1 MDKNVRRIMREKKTV
16 EAMIKIFCLDQ
27 HKTPDGQ
34 FCADCRKLLDY
45 ANRRLNRCPFHA
57 DKTTCANCKIHCY
70 RPDMKVRI
78 RDIMRYSG
86 PRMIRRHPVLA
97 LLHFI
102 DGLRKQQGHQK
113 S

>member
-16 EAMIKIFCLDQ
+16 ETMIKIFCLDR
-27 HKTPDGQ
+27 HKTSDGQ
-34 FCADCRKLLDY
+34 FCADCRELLDY
-45 ANRRLNRCPFHA
+45 ANRRLNRCPFNTK
-57 DKTTCANCKIHCY
+57 KTTCANCKIHCY

-102 DGLRKQQGHQK
+102 DGLRKHQGR
-113 S
+113 

>member
-27 HKTPDGQ
+27 HKTSDGQ

-70 RPDMKVRI
+70 RPEMKIRI

-102 DGLRKQQGHQK
+102 DGFRK
-113 S
+113 

>member
-27 HKTPDGQ
+27 HKTSDGQ
-34 FCADCRKLLDY
+34 LCADCRELLDY
-45 ANRRLNRCPFHA
+45 ANRRLKTCPFHA
-57 DKTTCANCKIHCY
+57 DKTTCTNCKIHCY

-86 PRMIRRHPVLA
+86 PRMICHHPILA
-97 LLHFI
+97 IFHFI
-102 DGLRKQQGHQK
+102 DGFRKQQGRQK

>member
-27 HKTPDGQ
+27 HKTSDGQ
-34 FCADCRKLLDY
+34 FCADCRELLDY
-45 ANRRLNRCPFHA
+45 VNRRLDRCPFNG

-86 PRMIRRHPVLA
+86 PKMIRRYPVLA

-102 DGLRKQQGHQK
+102 DGFRKQQGRQK

>member
-1 MDKNVRRIMREKKTV
+1 MTKKERRIIREKNTV
-16 EAMIKIFCLDQ
+16 EAMIKIYCHDQ
-27 HKTPDGQ
+27 HKTSDGQ
-34 FCADCRKLLDY
+34 FCADCRELLDY
-45 ANRRLNRCPFHA
+45 ANRRLERCPFHG

-86 PRMIRRHPVLA
+86 PRMICHHPILA
-97 LLHFI
+97 MFHFI
-102 DGLRKQQGHQK
+102 DGFRKNPVRQK